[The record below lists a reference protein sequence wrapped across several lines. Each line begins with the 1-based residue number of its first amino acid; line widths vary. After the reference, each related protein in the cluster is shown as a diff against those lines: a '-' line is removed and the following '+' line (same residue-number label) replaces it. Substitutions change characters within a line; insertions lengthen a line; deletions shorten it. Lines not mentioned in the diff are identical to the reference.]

1 MSYGRFYEDF
11 TPGEVIAHDLTKTI
25 LESDNNI
32 FCLLTMNHHPVHS
45 DIEYAKSH
53 QHGQILV
60 VGTLVFSLAVGITVQ
75 DISGHAVAN
84 LEYTNVKHTA
94 PVFINDTIHVITEVI
109 AKRESR
115 TKPDRGIVHVKSRVF
130 NQEDCEVL
138 SFERKV
144 LVFKK
149 G

>member
-11 TPGEVIAHDLTKTI
+11 TPGEVISHDLTKTI

-84 LEYTNVKHTA
+84 LEYNNVKHTA
-94 PVFINDTIHVITEVI
+94 PVFINDTIHVITEI
-109 AKRESR
+109 LSKRDSR
-115 TKPDRGIVHVKSRVF
+115 KKPDRGIVHVKSRVF
-130 NQEDCEVL
+130 NQKDCEVL

>member
-1 MSYGRFYEDF
+1 
-11 TPGEVIAHDLTKTI
+11 
-25 LESDNNI
+25 
-32 FCLLTMNHHPVHS
+32 MNHHPVHS
-45 DIEYAKSH
+45 DTEYAKSH

-84 LEYTNVKHTA
+84 LEYTNVKHLA
-94 PVFINDTIHVITEVI
+94 PMFIGDTIHVITEVLD
-109 AKRESR
+109 KRESR

-130 NQEDCEVL
+130 TQNGQEVL

-149 G
+149 GSQTC

>member
-1 MSYGRFYEDF
+1 MSYGMYYEEF
-11 TPGEVIAHDLTKTI
+11 VPGQVIEHDLRKTI
-25 LESDNNI
+25 TESDNNM
-32 FCLLTMNHHPVHS
+32 FCLLTMNHHPVHC
-45 DIEYAKSH
+45 DIEYAKTH
-53 QHGQILV
+53 QHGRILV

-84 LEYTNVKHTA
+84 LEYLNVKHLA
-94 PVFINDTIHVITEVI
+94 PVFLNDTIHVSSEIL
-109 AKRESR
+109 ARRESR
-115 TKPDRGIVHVKSRVF
+115 TKPDRGIVHVLSRVF
-130 NQEDCEVL
+130 SQNGQEVL